1 MEAGRPVRS
10 YVVILGRADNGL
22 DQDGSDEGKDSG
34 CFLKAE
40 PTDLTAEWHGG
51 WGSGESVM
59 AVGILAGGDRKGGW
73 LFTEMGRMVRG
84 MGSVGGGESGP
95 AELEMSHRH
104 PGRQSSCALN
114 TRLAGWKGCAC
125 ICRLLLGPPGARMVG
140 LVGQRLRLGSSTPV
154 GNQAAPGE
162 TFIISPRRQ

>member
-59 AVGILAGGDRKGGW
+59 AVRILARRRSEGRVALYRD
-73 LFTEMGRMVRG
+73 GRMVRG
-84 MGSVGGGESGP
+84 MGSVGDGESGP
-95 AELEMSHRH
+95 AELEMPHRH

-114 TRLAGWKGCAC
+114 THLAGWKGCAC
-125 ICRLLLGPPGARMVG
+125 ICRLLLGPPGRGWWA
-140 LVGQRLRLGSSTPV
+140 L
-154 GNQAAPGE
+154 
-162 TFIISPRRQ
+162 

>member
-59 AVGILAGGDRKGGW
+59 AVGILARRRSEGRVALYGDGEDGERNGFGGGW
-73 LFTEMGRMVRG
+73 RVR
-84 MGSVGGGESGP
+84 
-95 AELEMSHRH
+95 
-104 PGRQSSCALN
+104 
-114 TRLAGWKGCAC
+114 TR
-125 ICRLLLGPPGARMVG
+125 
-140 LVGQRLRLGSSTPV
+140 
-154 GNQAAPGE
+154 
-162 TFIISPRRQ
+162 